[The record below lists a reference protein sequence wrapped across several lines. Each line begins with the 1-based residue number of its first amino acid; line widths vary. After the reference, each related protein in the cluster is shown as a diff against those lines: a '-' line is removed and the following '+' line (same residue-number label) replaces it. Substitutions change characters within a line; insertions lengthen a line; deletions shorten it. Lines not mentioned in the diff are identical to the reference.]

1 MTMPQ
6 GSHVWSQLGRMS
18 QLAHAPAG
26 SRSNGT
32 PAWSGL
38 PPAGSIEREA
48 ATGGTGLP
56 LERDLAPGLGGVP
69 PGSPAAAPAPGLS
82 QLGTQRAAPAWRKG
96 RTNKQRRA
104 AWRAERARLATIG
117 APAPPIGAVVD
128 RVLAAIRR
136 CDKPGRHASGMLA
149 FVCAIER
156 AGASMR
162 LIPTRRLKA
171 ARAARWGP
179 TGRWAAA
186 RRWLRQLVRDP
197 RVTVGQV
204 VRAWAAR
211 WPGSMRA
218 RRRMSARRRRE
229 REASGATLASWTK
242 NHKPDRN
249 PDKKLSGPDS
259 RGRARSGENIG
270 RDSLTPGAT
279 IG

>member
-1 MTMPQ
+1 MPQ
-6 GSHVWSQLGRMS
+6 GSHTWSQLGRMS
-18 QLAHAPAG
+18 QLAHAPASPPGPPVPG
-26 SRSNGT
+26 SG
-32 PAWSGL
+32 PVPWGSG
-38 PPAGSIEREA
+38 GSVEREA

-69 PGSPAAAPAPGLS
+69 PGSPAAAPAPGVAALS

-117 APAPPIGAVVD
+117 APALPIGAVVD

-162 LIPTRRLKA
+162 LIPTRRLRA

-186 RRWLRQLVRDP
+186 RRWLRKLVRDP

-211 WPGSMRA
+211 WPGGVN
-218 RRRMSARRRRE
+218 RRESARRRRKRVALAE
-229 REASGATLASWTK
+229 LASLK
-242 NHKPDRN
+242 GGCRQ
-249 PDKKLSGPDS
+249 GQ
-259 RGRARSGENIG
+259 AGEDIG

-279 IG
+279 ID

>member
-1 MTMPQ
+1 MPQ
-6 GSHVWSQLGRMS
+6 GSHTWSQLGRMS
-18 QLAHAPAG
+18 QLAHAPA
-26 SRSNGT
+26 SPAGT
-32 PAWSGL
+32 PHPSG
-38 PPAGSIEREA
+38 GSDGSVEREA

-69 PGSPAAAPAPGLS
+69 PGSPAAAPAPGQS

-211 WPGSMRA
+211 WPGGVG
-218 RRRMSARRRRE
+218 RRMSARRRRKRVARAE
-229 REASGATLASWTK
+229 LASLK
-242 NHKPDRN
+242 
-249 PDKKLSGPDS
+249 GG
-259 RGRARSGENIG
+259 RGQDQAGENIG

-279 IG
+279 ID

>member
-69 PGSPAAAPAPGLS
+69 PGSPAAAPAPGQS

-117 APAPPIGAVVD
+117 APALPIGAVVD
-128 RVLAAIRR
+128 RALAAIRR

-162 LIPTRRLKA
+162 LIPTRRLRA

-211 WPGSMRA
+211 WPGGVG
-218 RRRMSARRRRE
+218 RRMSARRRRKRVALAE
-229 REASGATLASWTK
+229 LASLK
-242 NHKPDRN
+242 GGCRQ
-249 PDKKLSGPDS
+249 GQ
-259 RGRARSGENIG
+259 AGENIG

-279 IG
+279 IV